1 MQDKLI
7 PLCRLYENTSKTTGK
22 RYFVGNLSF
31 TAKLLLLRNDEAK
44 EGEPQWTLF
53 LAEREQKPHASTVQA
68 GEIPDAQLACHAE
81 TSSGRA
87 GAGWSVEASDSGCR
101 RGRAADRRGAR
112 AAPRCS
118 SGSARA
124 SGSCGRRRRGARA

>member
-31 TAKLLLLRNDEAK
+31 TSKLLILRNDEAQ

-53 LAEREQKPHASTVQA
+53 LAEREQKPQTA
-68 GEIPDAQLACHAE
+68 GTA
-81 TSSGRA
+81 RA
-87 GAGWSVEASDSGCR
+87 GDGIPEPGEPV
-101 RGRAADRRGAR
+101 GRQRSR
-112 AAPRCS
+112 ALR
-118 SGSARA
+118 
-124 SGSCGRRRRGARA
+124 

>member
-31 TAKLLLLRNDEAK
+31 TAKLLLLENKDAR

-53 LAEREQKPHASTVQA
+53 LAEREQKPQASTGLA
-68 GEIPDAQLACHAE
+68 DGIPDPGE
-81 TSSGRA
+81 
-87 GAGWSVEASDSGCR
+87 
-101 RGRAADRRGAR
+101 
-112 AAPRCS
+112 PM
-118 SGSARA
+118 
-124 SGSCGRRRRGARA
+124 RRRSRTGSR

>member
-31 TAKLLLLRNDEAK
+31 TSKLLILRNDEAK

-53 LAEREQKPHASTVQA
+53 LTEREQKPADTARA
-68 GEIPDAQLACHAE
+68 GEGIPDPGE
-81 TSSGRA
+81 PMPRRA
-87 GAGWSVEASDSGCR
+87 WP
-101 RGRAADRRGAR
+101 RGR
-112 AAPRCS
+112 
-118 SGSARA
+118 
-124 SGSCGRRRRGARA
+124 

>member
-31 TAKLLLLRNDEAK
+31 TAKLLLLENKDAK

-53 LAEREQKPHASTVQA
+53 VAEREQKPQTSAGQA
-68 GEIPDAQLACHAE
+68 DGIPDPGEPMCRR
-81 TSSGRA
+81 SRA
-87 GAGWSVEASDSGCR
+87 GSR
-101 RGRAADRRGAR
+101 
-112 AAPRCS
+112 
-118 SGSARA
+118 
-124 SGSCGRRRRGARA
+124 

>member
-31 TAKLLLLRNDEAK
+31 TSKLLILHNDEAK

-53 LAEREQKPHASTVQA
+53 LAEREQRPQTSGGSAD
-68 GEIPDAQLACHAE
+68 GIPDPGE
-81 TSSGRA
+81 
-87 GAGWSVEASDSGCR
+87 
-101 RGRAADRRGAR
+101 
-112 AAPRCS
+112 PM
-118 SGSARA
+118 
-124 SGSCGRRRRGARA
+124 RRRSRTWGR